1 VAAVDRREVLLL
13 YDEGVD
19 RFAALAGRLQV
30 PEEWLRP
37 ACGTWTA
44 AQLARHLLAV
54 AGWYHAW
61 LDRAERG
68 DAAPPFSADQLAEQ
82 NARALGALVGVPGP
96 DAVTDFVARA
106 RAYRERVVGAW
117 DLPYGYPRGTVTA
130 GLHAGVAACEWHLHT
145 WDLARSRGLGHRPSE
160 PGALYAAA
168 GACLARAKGG
178 LSAHVAAALV
188 PLGSRVGPW
197 RALLRRSGRRPATGD

>member
-1 VAAVDRREVLLL
+1 VAAVDRHEVLLL

-19 RFAALAGRLQV
+19 RFAALAGRLHV

-44 AQLARHLLAV
+44 AQLARHVLAV

-68 DAAPPFSADQLAEQ
+68 DAAPPFLADQLAEQ
-82 NARALGALVGVPGP
+82 NARALEALGDVPGP
-96 DAVTDFVARA
+96 DAVTEFVGRA
-106 RAYRERVVGAW
+106 RAYRDRVVAAW

-130 GLHAGVAACEWHLHT
+130 GLHAGMAACEWHLHT
-145 WDLARSRGLGHRPSE
+145 WDLARSRGLGHQPSD
-160 PGALYAAA
+160 PGTLYAAA
-168 GACLARAKGG
+168 GACLARAQGG
-178 LSAHVAAALV
+178 LGAQVTAALIPV
-188 PLGSRVGPW
+188 GSRLGPW
-197 RALLRRSGRRPATGD
+197 RALLKRSGRSPVTGD